1 MEETM
6 RMDIDQ
12 HVRELLKSM
21 SEGVYEKEHILAMSL
36 LSAVAGES
44 IFLLGPP
51 GTAKSLVARRL
62 KMIFKDRWQLWKF
75 TPSPGEGWTKPHS
88 PGTEECFLPPASTPP
103 SWEQRGV
110 GGTSHLWQLGDC
122 PRYLFLLLAV
132 ALVSM
137 LSLYSGP
144 SKDLADKFGC
154 NGWDANTVET
164 LLPYLWKE
172 HSCLFKISLVS
183 WGNNWYL
190 SFYFLLAYSFF
201 EVFILYWSI
210 SS

>member
-1 MEETM
+1 MSFESQTPQSC
-6 RMDIDQ
+6 IPFPSPLLVSTPPSPSSLFCKPHCQ
-12 HVRELLKSM
+12 HLFGWTDS
-21 SEGVYEKEHILAMSL
+21 G
-36 LSAVAGES
+36 
-44 IFLLGPP
+44 
-51 GTAKSLVARRL
+51 
-62 KMIFKDRWQLWKF
+62 WQLWKF

-110 GGTSHLWQLGDC
+110 GGASHLWQLGDC
-122 PRYLFLLLAV
+122 PQYLFLLLAV

-190 SFYFLLAYSFF
+190 SFYFLLVYSFF
-201 EVFILYWSI
+201 ELFILYWSI